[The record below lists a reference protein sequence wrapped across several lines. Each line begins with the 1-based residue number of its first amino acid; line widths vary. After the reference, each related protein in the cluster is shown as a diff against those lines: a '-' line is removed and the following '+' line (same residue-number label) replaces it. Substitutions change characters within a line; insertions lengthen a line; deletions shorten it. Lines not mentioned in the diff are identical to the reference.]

1 LWKIQ
6 EEEVRFTG
14 NPEFRIKNIDNGEIL
29 FVPDAMTSANFVIKG
44 RCQDYRFRL
53 TKAVEDLIDK
63 LSKIGSKY
71 PKKLFPD

>member
-1 LWKIQ
+1 
-6 EEEVRFTG
+6 
-14 NPEFRIKNIDNGEIL
+14 
-29 FVPDAMTSANFVIKG
+29 VPDAMTSANFVIKG